1 MVRTASP
8 RRRAHGS
15 TVMAAVAVG
24 AVAAASQ
31 GLSGTVGS
39 AAVSGSTPLAFGGP
53 DGFASFNGMGGNAPA
68 LGVLPLP
75 DVVSVPRENNSTDV
89 IGLGKRAHLAE
100 QRTAERAAAARR
112 AAPSGALGA
121 ARAAG
126 RVVAPV
132 TGRVTSNFGPRWGT
146 IHYGLDIANRIGT
159 PVLATT
165 DGEVIDSGPVSGF
178 GLWVRLRH
186 DDGTVSVYG
195 HINETLVSV
204 GQRVAAGEQI
214 ATVGNR
220 GQSTG
225 PHLHFEVLL
234 GGEERTDPLEWLLGN
249 GVDI

>member
-1 MVRTASP
+1 
-8 RRRAHGS
+8 
-15 TVMAAVAVG
+15 MAAVAVG
-24 AVAAASQ
+24 AVAAAAQ
-31 GLSGTVGS
+31 GLSGTAGS

-53 DGFASFNGMGGNAPA
+53 DGLASLNGMGGNAPA
-68 LGVLPLP
+68 PGVLPLP
-75 DVVSVPRENNSTDV
+75 EVVSVPRENPSADV
-89 IGLGKRAHLAE
+89 IGLGKGAHIADH
-100 QRTAERAAAARR
+100 RVAAERAAAA
-112 AAPSGALGA
+112 AAGRSGAPPGALGA
-121 ARAAG
+121 ARALG

-132 TGRVTSNFGPRWGT
+132 TGRITSNFGPRWGT
-146 IHYGLDIANRIGT
+146 IHYGLDIANKIGT

-225 PHLHFEVLL
+225 PHLHFEVLPD
-234 GGEERTDPLEWLLGN
+234 GEDRTDPLEWLRSN